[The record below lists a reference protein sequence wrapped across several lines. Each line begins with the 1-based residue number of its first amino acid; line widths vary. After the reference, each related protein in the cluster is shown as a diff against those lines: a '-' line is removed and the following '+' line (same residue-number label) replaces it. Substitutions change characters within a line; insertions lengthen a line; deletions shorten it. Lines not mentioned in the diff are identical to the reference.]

1 MPSPNESSGMTYR
14 IAPDVIRV
22 ATARVC
28 GSQIFQLAGQ
38 QEKLLRFMVDEDLAG
53 RARQGSREAVIAEF
67 YADRAD
73 EDAAQKLTWAMARLS
88 EKLAEYYLEEGAD
101 DPIRIFVDPRSCGLR
116 FEMWDARPIPR
127 DTTGP
132 KTSMRMLILI
142 GALIASAIGWVVME
156 LTPTGVVEGPQEDWP
171 KDVSDLVTA
180 DIALP
185 VDVEGMSVTSL
196 IDEARTFQYPMLD
209 LERQKVAIA
218 LSKVAMARD
227 PENAKGYAT
236 AAYSLAI
243 LANLTS
249 GGGLS
254 RRYLQEAMTLNE
266 QAMSIAPDDSWVKVS
281 AAVVALA
288 EQDYEAAMDLSKA
301 GYASG
306 QEDGFV
312 AHTYATIAQ
321 FTGQFEEVL
330 IANAPDSID
339 PEDPIRLIRERI
351 YAFARFHVGDYKE
364 TIQII
369 EAGTEA
375 GEAHNISS
383 MLYLAAAYQ
392 AVNDHEQAS
401 ALVSQIQTNWP
412 TLRSDLVS
420 SMFFYDPAYAEVL
433 VQHLSAAGMPF

>member
-1 MPSPNESSGMTYR
+1 MPDPNESSGMIYK

-22 ATARVC
+22 AAARVC
-28 GSQIFQLAGQ
+28 GSQVFQMAKQ
-38 QEKLLRFMVDEDLAG
+38 QEVLLRFLVDEYLAG
-53 RARQGSREAVIAEF
+53 RAKQGSRDAVVSKF
-67 YADRAD
+67 YEDRP
-73 EDAAQKLTWAMARLS
+73 EEEAAQKLIWAMSRLS
-88 EKLAEYYLEEGAD
+88 EKLAEYYDGDGAD
-101 DPIRIFVDPRSCGLR
+101 DPIRIFVDRHNCGLQ
-116 FEMWDARPIPR
+116 FEMWEADTAPHAAPVRKPPAR
-127 DTTGP
+127 
-132 KTSMRMLILI
+132 ILVI
-142 GALIASAIGWVVME
+142 VGALLAVAIGWAAME
-156 LTPTGVVEGPQEDWP
+156 LMPTGVADGPQAGRP
-171 KDVSDLVTA
+171 SSFDLLTDGA
-180 DIALP
+180 ELP
-185 VDVEGMSVTSL
+185 FDPDEMSVAGL

-218 LSKVAMARD
+218 LSKEAVARA

-236 AAYSLAI
+236 AAYSLAVM
-243 LANLTS
+243 ANFTT
-249 GGGLS
+249 GGALS
-254 RRYLQEAMTLNE
+254 RRYLQEAMALNE
-266 QAMSIAPDDSWVKVS
+266 QAMSLAPDDSWVKVS

-288 EQDYEAAMDLSKA
+288 EQDYEVAMDLSKA

-339 PEDPIRLIRERI
+339 PEDPIKLIRERI
-351 YAFARFHVGDYKE
+351 YAFARFHVGDYKK
-364 TIQII
+364 TIQVI

-401 ALVSQIQTNWP
+401 ALVSEIQTNWP
-412 TLRSDLVS
+412 TLRTDLVP
-420 SMFFYDPAYAEVL
+420 SMFFHDPDHAEVL
-433 VQHLSAAGMPF
+433 VQHLSAAGMSF